1 MKQYITQAFV
11 KRIECEAGKSK
22 QEFYDSEIKGFIL
35 EVRTNGTK
43 TYYLRVKGAD
53 GVRVSKKIGD
63 AKVMDIKSAR
73 VKAIKL
79 KRAIEESSDTVVVL
93 DGKNK
98 KVDKNGIVNNADD
111 VITLGT
117 FYDEYYLPHIK
128 KHIKSYETN
137 ISIFKNHLLPEYKNA
152 PMDKITKASIMKLHS
167 DMVQKKHLAP
177 ATANKVLIFLSHAFN
192 VAIDLELNGITHNP
206 ASKIKP
212 YILNN
217 AKERYITKAE
227 ASRLLEA
234 INNAEQN
241 IHLKYIIPMLILT
254 GARRGEVLR
263 AKHEDFNLNQMT
275 WTIPTSKNGKKRI
288 LPITP
293 QLLELYKSIPK
304 DDTPYLFAS
313 AKTKKP
319 YITIY
324 SSWNSARVK
333 AGLRDVRMHD
343 LRHSFAS
350 ALVNSGRSLYEV
362 QTLLGHSTSMMT
374 QRYAHLSNEALMSAA
389 SCAGSLL

>member
-1 MKQYITQAFV
+1 MKKHLTQSFV
-11 KRIECEAGKSK
+11 KRVECEKGKKK
-22 QEFYDSEIKGFIL
+22 QEFYDNEIQGFIL
-35 EVRTNGTK
+35 EVRASGAK
-43 TYYLRVKGAD
+43 SYYVRITVEGKRVA
-53 GVRVSKKIGD
+53 KKIGD
-63 AKVMDIKSAR
+63 AKVMDIQNAR
-73 VKAIKL
+73 VKAMKL
-79 KRAIEESSDTVVVL
+79 KCAIEEKKDIVLGDKKKNNSS
-93 DGKNK
+93 
-98 KVDKNGIVNNADD
+98 
-111 VITLGT
+111 VITLGA
-117 FYDEYYLPHIK
+117 FYEAYYLPYVK
-128 KHIKSYETN
+128 KHIKSFETN
-137 ISIFKNHLLPEYKNA
+137 ISVFKNHILPKYKNT
-152 PMDKITKASIMKLHS
+152 PMNQIPKASIMKLHS

-192 VAIDLELNGITHNP
+192 VAKDLELDGIQSNP

-217 AKERYITKAE
+217 GKERYITKEE

-234 INNAEQN
+234 INNVEQN

-263 AKHEDFNLNQMT
+263 AKHEDFNLNQLT

-293 QLLELYKSIPK
+293 QLLKLYHSIPK
-304 DDTPYLFAS
+304 ENTPYLFAS
-313 AKTKKP
+313 QKTKKP
-319 YITIY
+319 YVSIY
-324 SSWNSARVK
+324 NSWNSARVK
-333 AGLRDVRMHD
+333 AGLKDVRMHD

-350 ALVNSGRSLYEV
+350 ALVNNGRSLYEV
-362 QTLLGHSTSMMT
+362 QTLLGHSTSTMT